1 MVRFLLFLITLHFVF
16 ENPKLVEAC
25 FATQSPSIPVV
36 TTEVP
41 PELRTCSAS
50 EITYGVADP
59 TNPEGPVSVTY
70 FGLTSTQ
77 IAGTLDSISTMK
89 ISCMAIDGYYVNME
103 FQENGQVKEN
113 LENLRNI
120 TVEVTCDSRT
130 MEWIYSSV
138 LDNGDVYTHTVS
150 SVVCPQASLTPLN
163 ACSPTTIMYAAVEN
177 PQVNVEVT
185 NFGFTS
191 TRVPDTTETI
201 STMKIS
207 CMAIDG
213 YYVHMYFNGGGQVKE
228 NLDNIQNITVEVTCD
243 SRDGNWIY
251 STVLDNGSPYT
262 RMVTNVNCLQVQETP
277 LNACS
282 PTTIMY
288 GEGDNESPQLNV
300 DVTNFGFTSTQIP
313 GTLDTISTTKIS
325 CMAIDEYYVNMEFNG
340 NEHAKENLDNVQNIT
355 VEVTCDS
362 RVGDWKYITELPG
375 GVVYDP
381 TVTAVECLQLP
392 L

>member
-1 MVRFLLFLITLHFVF
+1 MARSLLFLITFYFGF
-16 ENPKLVEAC
+16 ENPKIVDAC
-25 FATQSPSIPVV
+25 FATQSPSTPVV

-59 TNPEGPVSVTY
+59 NNPEGPVSVTN

-103 FQENGQVKEN
+103 FQDNGQVKEN
-113 LENLRNI
+113 LENLQNI

-138 LDNGDVYTHTVS
+138 LDDGSPYTHTVE

-177 PQVNVEVT
+177 PQTNVEVT

-191 TRVPDTTETI
+191 TQIPDTTETI
-201 STMKIS
+201 STMKLS

-213 YYVHMYFNGGGQVKE
+213 YDVKMYFNDGGQVKENLDNVQNITVEVTCDSRTMEWIYSTVLENGSPYTRTVSSVNCQQAPLITLNTCSPTTITYGEGDNENPQLYVDVTNFGLTSTQIPGTTETISTLKISCMGIDGYFVNMEFNGNAQAKE

-243 SRDGNWIY
+243 SR
-251 STVLDNGSPYT
+251 
-262 RMVTNVNCLQVQETP
+262 
-277 LNACS
+277 
-282 PTTIMY
+282 
-288 GEGDNESPQLNV
+288 
-300 DVTNFGFTSTQIP
+300 
-313 GTLDTISTTKIS
+313 
-325 CMAIDEYYVNMEFNG
+325 
-340 NEHAKENLDNVQNIT
+340 
-355 VEVTCDS
+355 
-362 RVGDWKYITELPG
+362 VGDWIYMMNLPG
-375 GVVYDP
+375 IDDP
-381 TVTAVECLQLP
+381 TVETADCLQLP